1 MKAHRFPSHAKTTRP
16 QPPVA
21 ARVAFC
27 IGAGGRG
34 TRFLQVMLITHAER
48 PRELRWYHAGPMLY
62 GDWGTS
68 RFYVL
73 GLALYYSQHASFWYV
88 AAVCALVAAVGWAYT
103 IICRC
108 YPDGGG
114 VYSAARHTSRMLA
127 VVGALLLFA
136 DYLVT
141 AALSAMDGMHYLQ
154 VKELVMSLGLAHSAD
169 AAETFVRAAAIL
181 GIFLIGAINFIGP
194 KKAGTF
200 ALIVAIG
207 TLFLTL
213 ILAGATL
220 IPHAAVSALAQGW
233 ATIHRPEGTTGHMW
247 HNLVN
252 VVLALSGVE
261 AIANMTGIMVPPVHK
276 TALKSIWPVLLEVVI
291 FNLILAVAMNALPA
305 KYFAAD
311 AQGNRI
317 TLAEQ
322 EEQVRTWE
330 AAHPGWKKSAEEVA
344 AHDRIDLTPDQKD
357 AENRVLWVM
366 AREYVGGPFAALCG
380 IVFGLLLLSAVN
392 TAVADMVSI
401 QYVMARDT
409 ELPKGLMK
417 LNPFG
422 VPWRTL
428 VAAVALP
435 TIILLVTGDLDL
447 LAGLYAIGVVGAI
460 AINLGSCCSNRAMA
474 LKIHERLGM
483 GFLAAIMVAIEL
495 TLCIE
500 KPSALT
506 FAGSVLVIGLGLRYV
521 SKTVLPARARA
532 LAAVGPG
539 TVQFRGMTLAPAAL
553 APGIEPAALG
563 TPSEQLN
570 MSKSK
575 VLVAARGGQKLLDF
589 AARYARRFDA
599 VLLVMF
605 VRQINVISMGQSP
618 NPSIEEDPEAR
629 RVFENAAEACRNA
642 GVAMVPIYVVSADV
656 AYAILD
662 HAATYSV
669 DALLM
674 GVSREGKLLKALRGD
689 VLAAVAA
696 DLPEDISLLIHA

>member
-1 MKAHRFPSHAKTTRP
+1 
-16 QPPVA
+16 
-21 ARVAFC
+21 
-27 IGAGGRG
+27 
-34 TRFLQVMLITHAER
+34 
-48 PRELRWYHAGPMLY
+48 MLY

-88 AAVCALVAAVGWAYT
+88 AAVSALVAAVGWAYT

-114 VYSAARHTSRMLA
+114 VYSAARHTSRTLA

-154 VKELVMSLGLAHSAD
+154 IKELVLSLGITHSPD
-169 AAETFVRAAAIL
+169 AAENFVRGFAIF
-181 GIFLIGAINFIGP
+181 GIVLVGAINFIGP

-200 ALIVAIG
+200 ALVVALG
-207 TLFLTL
+207 TLLLTV

-220 IPHAAVSALAQGW
+220 IPHATLNAVSQGW
-233 ATIHRPEGTTGHMW
+233 ANIHRPDGSPGHMW

-261 AIANMTGIMVPPVHK
+261 AIANMTGIMVPPVAR
-276 TALKSIWPVLLEVVI
+276 TAKKSIWPVLLEVVL
-291 FNLILAVAMNALPA
+291 FNLVLAIAMNALPA
-305 KYFAAD
+305 RYFAHD
-311 AQGNRI
+311 SRGAQI

-322 EEQVRTWE
+322 EENLRTWE
-330 AAHPGWKKSAEEVA
+330 TAHPAWEKSPALVETHTA
-344 AHDRIDLTPDQKD
+344 LDLTPDQKD

-366 AREYVGGPFAALCG
+366 AREYVGRPFAALAG

-417 LNPFG
+417 LNLFG
-422 VPWRTL
+422 VPWRAL
-428 VAAVALP
+428 IPAVALP
-435 TIILLVTGDLDL
+435 TLILLVTGDIDL

-460 AINLGSCCSNRAMA
+460 AINLGSCCSNLTMPLRWFERA
-474 LKIHERLGM
+474 GM
-483 GFLAAIMVAIEL
+483 GLLAAIMVAIEL

-500 KPSALT
+500 KPAALA
-506 FAGSVLVIGLGLRYV
+506 FAGSVLAIGLGLRFLT
-521 SKTVLPARARA
+521 KTLLPARARA
-532 LAAVGPG
+532 LAAIAPG
-539 TVQFRGMTLAPAAL
+539 SAQFRGLAVAAPPS
-553 APGIEPAALG
+553 APTIESGALG
-563 TPSEQLN
+563 TPADQLN
-570 MSKSK
+570 MSKAK
-575 VLVAARGGQKLLDF
+575 VLVAARGSQRLLNF
-589 AARYARRFDA
+589 AATYARRFDA
-599 VLLVMF
+599 LLMVMF
-605 VRQINVISMGQSP
+605 VRQVNVVGMGQSP
-618 NPSIEEDPEAR
+618 DLSIDDDPEAR
-629 RVFENAAEACRNA
+629 SVFERAAEACRRA
-642 GVAMVPIYVVSADV
+642 GVAMVPIYVVSPDV

-669 DALLM
+669 DSVLM
-674 GVSREGKLLKALRGD
+674 GVSREGALLKALRGD
-689 VLAAVAA
+689 VLAAVAE
-696 DLPEDISLLIHA
+696 DLPEDIPLLIHA